1 MADTRDLKSRS
12 RKGSGGS
19 SPSIP
24 TKMVV
29 DRWVEMINESK
40 DNLSEDNFE
49 SLWRGMC
56 WGIGRKDL
64 ATFNNYIKY
73 GFPRES

>member
-1 MADTRDLKSRS
+1 
-12 RKGSGGS
+12 
-19 SPSIP
+19 
-24 TKMVV
+24 MVV